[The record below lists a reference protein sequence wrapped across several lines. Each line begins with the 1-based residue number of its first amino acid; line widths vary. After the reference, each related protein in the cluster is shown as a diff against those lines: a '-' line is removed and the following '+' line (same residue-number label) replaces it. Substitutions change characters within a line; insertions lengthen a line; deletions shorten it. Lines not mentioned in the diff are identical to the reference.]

1 MCDEYI
7 LYSIRREFLNFFYRV
22 CFFYFA
28 PFWVPFFICRIREG
42 LIRSSTECWLCKEL
56 RTRSQL
62 MGKYPLGT
70 WKYLYPNNALSRLR
84 NSIIKESRKTSVVR
98 CSNISPNMVSLS
110 VSSSERY
117 SPVPYTSQRRTI
129 EGGKSFLL
137 VRMPPV
143 TGRWVCRFLL
153 LRWIQA
159 YIPGLLHRSETTP
172 WSEMYF
178 FPVSR
183 EFRSRGN
190 M

>member
-7 LYSIRREFLNFFYRV
+7 LYSIRENSSISSIE
-22 CFFYFA
+22 CASSTFA
-28 PFWVPFFICRIREG
+28 PFLSPFFICRIREG

-62 MGKYPLGT
+62 MGKYPLAR
-70 WKYLYPNNALSRLR
+70 KYLYPNNALSRLR

-137 VRMPPV
+137 VRMPASNRAMGLPFSV
-143 TGRWVCRFLL
+143 ATMNTGL
-153 LRWIQA
+153 
-159 YIPGLLHRSETTP
+159 YPGVAS
-172 WSEMYF
+172 
-178 FPVSR
+178 
-183 EFRSRGN
+183 
-190 M
+190 